1 MYKSILFASALLLP
15 AGLGAEDGP
24 PEYEKLVAAFAEE
37 ALQYRDADAMVP
49 ALLPDESPFHAKFL
63 SAAKRHEGSEAALP
77 FLGWLLQNAPRNE
90 QAYGAAVAAI
100 DAIASRKA
108 AELREQSLDEAGLYK
123 ESKSAVKHLKY
134 NTVGDEV
141 FARTLLDAKILALAA
156 KKKSTRTACERSVFK
171 LQNLQVG
178 MVAPDIVAT
187 DLDGVEFKLSDY
199 RDKVVIIDFWGS
211 W

>member
-1 MYKSILFASALLLP
+1 MCKSILIASALLLP
-15 AGLGAEDGP
+15 AGLRAEDGRA
-24 PEYEKLVAAFAEE
+24 EYEKLVAAFAEE
-37 ALQYRDADAMVP
+37 AAQYRDADALVP

-63 SAAKRHEGSEAALP
+63 DAAKRHEGSEAALP

-100 DAIASRKA
+100 GAIAKREA
-108 AELREQSLDEAGLYK
+108 AELRGQNAAEARLYK
-123 ESKSAVKHLKY
+123 QSRSAVKHLKY

-141 FARTLLDAKILALAA
+141 FARTLLNAKVLALAA
-156 KKKSTRTACERSVFK
+156 NKESIRSASERSVFK

-178 MVAPDIVAT
+178 MVAPDIVGD

-199 RDKVVIIDFWGS
+199 RNKVVVIDFWGD